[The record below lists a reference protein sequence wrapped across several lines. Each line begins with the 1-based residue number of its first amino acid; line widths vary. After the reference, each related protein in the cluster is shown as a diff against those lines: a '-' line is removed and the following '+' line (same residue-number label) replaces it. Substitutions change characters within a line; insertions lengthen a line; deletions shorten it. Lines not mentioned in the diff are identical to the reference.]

1 MAGVEHPPPPEPGIG
16 VVVVHFGDPAPTSHA
31 LASVL
36 DDPSSASRTTVVVD
50 NGDNLPPDFA
60 PTGVDVLRSPAN
72 LGYGTALN
80 RGVERLQG
88 SGTFRGYLC
97 LNNDVRLMPGFLD
110 AAAAALEEDHAGAIG
125 GPIYEDDE
133 RSRIWYGG
141 GSVNFVL
148 GTVRQDH
155 TAEAATQR
163 RFVGFIPGTAMAVS
177 SRAWHQVGGFD
188 ERYFLYHEDL
198 DLCLRLR
205 RAGWRL
211 VFAPEMEAVH
221 SLGGETGSHSR
232 SALYL
237 EHMTRTRLMP
247 FRPTAYR
254 LYLAVVHSG
263 WLLARAAAI
272 VGSRDPETGEKVMA
286 LLRGHGAALRGVF
299 ER

>member
-1 MAGVEHPPPPEPGIG
+1 MADVEHPPPPEPGIG
-16 VVVVHFGDPAPTSHA
+16 VVVVHFGDPVPTSHA

-50 NGDNLPPDFA
+50 NGHNLPPDFA
-60 PTGVDVLRSPAN
+60 PKGVDVLRSPAN

-80 RGVERLQG
+80 RGVERLREFG
-88 SGTFRGYLC
+88 SFRGYLC

-110 AAAAALEEDHAGAIG
+110 AAATALEEDEAGAIG

-148 GTVRQDH
+148 GTVHQDH
-155 TAEAATQR
+155 TVEAAAQR

-211 VFAPEMEAVH
+211 VFAPDMEALH
-221 SLGGETGSHSR
+221 PLGGETGSHSR

-263 WLLARAAAI
+263 WVLARAASI
-272 VGSRDPETGEKVMA
+272 VGRGGPEMRNKVGA
-286 LLRGHGAALRGVF
+286 LLRGHTAALRGVF
-299 ER
+299 DR